1 MINPTKLADHDLSY
15 QRLCVTR
22 PGKFSSNK
30 LHGVPR
36 VSLVSSGVLP
46 LRRRSIKMEP
56 VAGYVNLG
64 LLVLSHWPHVPQE
77 LKVND
82 DKWYPIA

>member
-22 PGKFSSNK
+22 PGKFSST
-30 LHGVPR
+30 GVP
-36 VSLVSSGVLP
+36 GVLP
-46 LRRRSIKMEP
+46 LHRRSIKMEP

-64 LLVLSHWPHVPQE
+64 LLVLSHWPILAPCATRA
-77 LKVND
+77 KG
-82 DKWYPIA
+82 K